1 MTREPAP
8 PESGERLVLKRLS
21 AVLIRLHRALIQA
34 EAKEFG
40 PVDGPYQLLSLVS
53 GHPHF
58 AWLDAFTKLIVEID
72 EARSPKGTIGDGQVA
87 GYVRRIHAMTDGA
100 EGEDASTPGRYL
112 VLLERHAD
120 VAREHEELR
129 RALADLPAG

>member
-1 MTREPAP
+1 MTGSDASPGGEPRET
-8 PESGERLVLKRLS
+8 LKRLS

-40 PVDGPYQLLSLVS
+40 AVEGPYQLLSLVS
-53 GHPHF
+53 RHPHF
-58 AWLDAFTKLIVEID
+58 AWLHGFTKLIVAID
-72 EARSPKGTIGDGQVA
+72 EARSPKGSIGPGAVA
-87 GYVRRIHAMTDGA
+87 GFADAARSLSGGEGA
-100 EGEDASTPGRYL
+100 LDADGRYA

-129 RALADLPAG
+129 ALLDGMPRA